1 MARRYNVEGTNDYLI
16 FGIALLAFAAW
27 CVMDGWFPPPRV
39 LEKHPR
45 ETVIRAGTGGVVA
58 QVRASM
64 GQDVP
69 GGAIVATLRREEW
82 EARQTSLQTQQEDA
96 RVRLDA
102 LRAAAAAGP
111 ELAEAEAQL
120 AEAAQRLAEAEQAME
135 KLDMRALESG
145 QVIRLY
151 AAPGDRVAEGDPV
164 IGLFLS
170 THQNFY
176 TFNRVSAVVCVLG
189 ALFCLG
195 LHVKSR

>member
-1 MARRYNVEGTNDYLI
+1 MARQYNVEGTNDYLI

-39 LEKHPR
+39 LERRPR
-45 ETVIRAGTGGVVA
+45 ETVVRAETDGVVA
-58 QVRASM
+58 QIRASM
-64 GQDVP
+64 GQEVP
-69 GGAIVATLRREEW
+69 GGLIVATLQREEW
-82 EARQTSLQTQQEDA
+82 DARHASLQTQQEDA

-102 LRAAAAAGP
+102 LRAAAAAEP
-111 ELAEAEAQL
+111 EVAEAEQRM
-120 AEAAQRLAEAEQAME
+120 AETAQRLAEAEQAMA
-135 KLDMRALESG
+135 KLELRPAESG

-164 IGLFLS
+164 VGLFLS

-189 ALFCLG
+189 ALFCFG
-195 LHVKSR
+195 LHIKSR